1 MYFVNLEP
9 SPARYATDRLDKD
22 YKSEYTLL
30 LNDIISKEEKEK
42 EKQRQKQ
49 DNEKNESTDKKSLFA
64 SAKH

>member
-42 EKQRQKQ
+42 QRQKQ
-49 DNEKNESTDKKSLFA
+49 DN
-64 SAKH
+64 

>member
-49 DNEKNESTDKKSLFA
+49 DNEKMRVLIKSLFA